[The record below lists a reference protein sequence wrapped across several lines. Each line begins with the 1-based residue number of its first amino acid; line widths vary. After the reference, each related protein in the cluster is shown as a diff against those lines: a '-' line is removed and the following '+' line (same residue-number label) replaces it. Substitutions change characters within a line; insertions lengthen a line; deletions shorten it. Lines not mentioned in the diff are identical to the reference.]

1 MNLVAKFLT
10 FISNFEYALNNGRL
24 FSACLKIWIGVS
36 CPLVFSQTQSIH
48 PFTPQKFLGEQLNY
62 KLEYLNLSAA
72 SLNFQIPDTAR
83 IDHITVNH
91 LIVKA
96 TSSRSAGMLFKLD
109 NRYETY
115 FDRTTFLPQKIYKS
129 IRQKN
134 IMHDLTIMFD
144 HRQHQ
149 ASRGDSIFWSIPADC
164 YDYFSM
170 LYYLR
175 AQPLLPGDTLR
186 FHLDSEYRVSKVEAV
201 VLSEKKQIDVPAGK
215 FDAIQLQV
223 KFAALKNLSRPWKT
237 DLLTNRLAAP
247 GSELTIYFSDDHVR
261 LPLKISYHQSVIN
274 TQIILKSFQRGH

>member
-1 MNLVAKFLT
+1 M
-10 FISNFEYALNNGRL
+10 NNGRL
-24 FSACLKIWIGVS
+24 FSACLKIWIGLS
-36 CPLVFSQTQSIH
+36 GPLVFSQTQSIH
-48 PFTPQKFLGEQLNY
+48 PFIPQNFLGEKLNY

-83 IDHITVNH
+83 IDNITVNH
-91 LIVKA
+91 LIVRA
-96 TSSRSAGMLFKLD
+96 TSSRSSGMFFKLD

-115 FDRTTFLPQKIYKS
+115 FDRATFLPQKIHKS

-134 IMHDLTIMFD
+134 IVHDLTITFD
-144 HRQHQ
+144 HRQQQ
-149 ASRGDSIFWSIPADC
+149 ASRGDSIYWSIPADC

-175 AQPLLPGDTLR
+175 SQPLLPGDTLR
-186 FHLDSEYRVSKVEAV
+186 FHLDSEYRISKVEAV
-201 VLSEKKQIDVPAGK
+201 VLSEKKKIEVPAGR
-215 FDAIQLQV
+215 FNSIQLQV
-223 KFAALKNLSRPWKT
+223 KFAALNNLPRPWKT

-247 GSELTIYFSDDHVR
+247 GSELTIYFSDDAFR